1 MPPERRQ
8 QLLREMT
15 MGDFTESIGSKRR
28 AMRESFELGRAGLV
42 RRSEAS
48 ARDPVE
54 GVEEFAVRRR
64 PVILLAE
71 DDAAMRSLLSSQLR
85 RDGYRVIACQDGMEL
100 VYRIGVYRTRH
111 LPIGVDLVIS
121 DVRMPLISGLEL
133 LELVNEATSGI
144 PVILISA
151 FGDVETRG
159 EASTRSA
166 AAFFSKPFDVD
177 QLRAAVRANLNDVA

>member
-1 MPPERRQ
+1 
-8 QLLREMT
+8 
-15 MGDFTESIGSKRR
+15 
-28 AMRESFELGRAGLV
+28 
-42 RRSEAS
+42 
-48 ARDPVE
+48 
-54 GVEEFAVRRR
+54 
-64 PVILLAE
+64 
-71 DDAAMRSLLSSQLR
+71 
-85 RDGYRVIACQDGMEL
+85 